1 MAFRDDPDFVSG
13 RKGRFQI
20 VPWITHPPFCVCSS
34 CPLHREREATRTGKP
49 IGDVWAAPL
58 DIRLRRI
65 SPHPDD
71 RKASRVDAQL
81 LRRDEEQRLVIA
93 VQRADA
99 QRHARQTAI
108 RFGVVVDA
116 YRDYMIREGKD
127 YKRAKSL
134 IDKIEAFIGPDRD
147 TAAVDFAIYQ
157 GLLATVAELHAET
170 RRHYASTLLSMLNHA
185 KSVCVIVSHKL
196 EGVRVPQVARDD
208 EPEPWTPKE
217 LAVIMG
223 PALKRYEKEQRAWDA
238 KVAQEKKNRGL
249 RSPSYVPLRGFCLIA
264 YYTMMRP
271 ANNRHLDWEEITS
284 LDPTL
289 RRGTFKLNRH
299 KNVNKGIKA
308 RGCLARELVDYLL
321 SIRPA
326 NASGPIHVNPVTGKP
341 YIDFRKQWK
350 RLLEIAGEILGY
362 KLKGKK
368 AKFLNFRHTGAS
380 DVAQRGRDASHLL
393 RVVRMMGDTS
403 LATVNRHYF
412 NLDDEAMEE
421 IIDGW
426 EIPDAEVF
434 AADLAPLCE
443 EPEPDESAT
452 SSVAA

>member
-1 MAFRDDPDFVSG
+1 MPFREDPDFVSG
-13 RKGRFQI
+13 RKGRFQV
-20 VPWITHPPFCVCSS
+20 VPWVTHPPFCVCSS
-34 CPLHREREATRTGKP
+34 CPTHRPREAARTGKP
-49 IGDVWAAPL
+49 IADVWAAPL
-58 DIRLRRI
+58 DIRLRRV
-65 SPHPDD
+65 SPHPAD

-81 LRRDEEQRLVIA
+81 LKRDEEQRLVIA

-99 QRHARQTAI
+99 ERHARQTAI
-108 RFGVVVDA
+108 RFGAVVDA

-127 YKRAKSL
+127 YKHAKSL
-134 IDKIEAFIGPDRD
+134 IDNLEAFIGAERD

-157 GLLATVAELHAET
+157 ELLAEVANLHAET
-170 RRHYASTLLSMLNHA
+170 RRHYASMLLAMLNHA
-185 KSVCVIVSHKL
+185 KAVRVIVSHKL
-196 EGVRVPQVARDD
+196 EGVRVPQVVRDE

-217 LAVIMG
+217 LSVIMG
-223 PALKRYEKEQRAWDA
+223 PALSRYEKEQRAWNE

-249 RSPSYVPLRGFCLIA
+249 RSPSFVPLRGLCLIA

-271 ANNRHLDWEEITS
+271 TNNRHLDWEEIT
-284 LDPTL
+284 LDASTV
-289 RRGTFKLNRH
+289 RGTFKLNRH

-308 RGCLARELVDYLL
+308 RGCLARELVLYLL

-326 NASGPIHVNPVTGKP
+326 NPSGPIHVNPETGKP
-341 YIDFRKQWK
+341 YVDLRKQWK
-350 RLLEIAGEILGY
+350 RLLDIAGQILGY

-380 DVAQRGRDASHLL
+380 DVAKLGRDGHHLL

-412 NLDDEAMEE
+412 NLDDEAMQE

-426 EIPDAEVF
+426 QIPDADVF
-434 AADLAPLCE
+434 PPDLPPLCE
-443 EPEPDESAT
+443 EQEPAERAG